1 MTELLR
7 LGRLSD
13 DEEISFTRNV
23 ALIDKHLGENAVAQ
37 AYYEG
42 RQRVRNLR
50 IAVPPDLEAALMT
63 AVGWAGTAV
72 DVLEERLDF
81 LGWVA
86 TTGDYRLDEVF
97 ARNDLDA
104 EASKAHL
111 DSLMFGTGFIAVGS
125 GDLEQQEPHPLVS
138 VLSPRTTAGVRDV
151 RTRRL
156 SSAVT
161 RFWDDEREEFTSAR
175 LYLPDETV
183 YLWRGESGQ
192 QPWQVYYRDQH
203 RMGRISVVQ
212 MPNRPTA
219 SRPYGRSEIT
229 RAVRGITD
237 NAVRTI
243 MAMEMNREFNWA
255 PRLWATDVTEDQFTR
270 ADGSAV
276 SGWESVIGRMLAVPH
291 DEDNPDATPKVGQF
305 DQGKPAPYLEYLQG
319 LAQLLSAECAIP
331 PMYLG
336 FATDQA
342 ASADAIRAMEVRLLK
357 RAERRQLTFGKA
369 WLEVARLAL
378 LVRDGEI
385 PTSFDTDVYLDW
397 RDAATPTRSA
407 AADEATKLVQAQIL
421 PPDSP
426 VTYKR
431 IGLTAMEQ
439 KQVEQDRRRM
449 VAVQM
454 MQSVKAQANTTR
466 QADPELSAKAD
477 TTKPAQAAV

>member
-1 MTELLR
+1 MAELLR
-7 LGRLSD
+7 LGRLSN
-13 DEEISFTRNV
+13 DEEVSFNRNLN
-23 ALIDKHLGENAVAQ
+23 LIDKHLSSNATAQ

-42 RQRVRNLR
+42 RQRVLNLR
-50 IAVPPDLEAALMT
+50 IAVPPELEAKLMT

-86 TTGDYRLDEVF
+86 TQGDYHLDEVYQ
-97 ARNDLDA
+97 ANDLDA

-125 GDLEQQEPHPLVS
+125 GDVTELEPHPLVS

-156 SSAVT
+156 RSAVT
-161 RFWDDEREEFTSAR
+161 RFWDDELEDFTSAR
-175 LYLPDETV
+175 LYVPGQTI

-192 QPWQVYYRDQH
+192 EPWQVYYRDEH
-203 RMGRISVVQ
+203 HMDRLPVVQ

-255 PRLWATDVTEDQFTR
+255 PRLWATDVSEEQFTR
-270 ADGSAV
+270 ADGSTV
-276 SGWESVIGRMLAVPH
+276 TGWEAVIGRMLAVRH
-291 DEDNPDATPKVGQF
+291 DEDNPEAQPKVGQF

-378 LVRDGEI
+378 LVRDGAI
-385 PTSFDTDVYLDW
+385 PKTFDTDVYLDW

-407 AADEATKLVQAQIL
+407 AAAEAVSLVQAQIL
-421 PPDSP
+421 PPDSA

-454 MQSVKAQANTTR
+454 MQTAREQANASR
-466 QADPELSAKAD
+466 QADPGLSAKAD
-477 TTKPAQAAV
+477 SNKPMQAAA